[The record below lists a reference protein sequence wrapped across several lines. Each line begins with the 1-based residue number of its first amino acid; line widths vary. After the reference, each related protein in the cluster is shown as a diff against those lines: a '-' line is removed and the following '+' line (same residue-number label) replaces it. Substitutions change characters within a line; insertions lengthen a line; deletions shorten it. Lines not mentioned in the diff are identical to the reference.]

1 MAKAVKMKDIADRL
15 HVSTMTVSKALS
27 GKPGVSEVMRERIR
41 ILAFEMGYVLPGTQ
55 KEEKLCHT
63 IGVILES
70 CYIEGCETFYW
81 KLYQEINIEAARR
94 NCFVLLEIL
103 EEEEKKELR
112 IPKMISENK
121 VDGLLVL
128 GETDGVY
135 LEMLLLSAKVPIV
148 YLDFYNDQVRE
159 DSVISNGFYGTYHM
173 TNYLFERG
181 HRQIAFVG
189 TLSGT
194 KSIMDRFLGY
204 EKSMLEHGESIRQDW
219 VIPDRDGERAVYE
232 IIILPEKMPTAFVCS
247 CDLTAS
253 RLIRELKRNGYR
265 IPEDISVVGYDDYLY
280 PGLCD
285 VGLTSYAVD
294 KKGMACAGID
304 ILLSKIQGKA
314 YARGMRIVDGYLAE
328 RESVASLESD
338 LI

>member
-1 MAKAVKMKDIADRL
+1 M
-15 HVSTMTVSKALS
+15 
-27 GKPGVSEVMRERIR
+27 
-41 ILAFEMGYVLPGTQ
+41 
-55 KEEKLCHT
+55 
-63 IGVILES
+63 
-70 CYIEGCETFYW
+70 
-81 KLYQEINIEAARR
+81 
-94 NCFVLLEIL
+94 
-103 EEEEKKELR
+103 
-112 IPKMISENK
+112 
-121 VDGLLVL
+121 
-128 GETDGVY
+128 
-135 LEMLLLSAKVPIV
+135 V

-159 DSVISNGFYGTYHM
+159 DSVISNSFYGAYHV

-204 EKSMLEHGESIRQDW
+204 EKSMLEHGERIRQDW

-232 IIILPEKMPTAFVCS
+232 IIVLPEKMPTAFVCS

-285 VGLTSYAVD
+285 VGLTSYGVD

-304 ILLSKIQGKA
+304 ILLSKIQGKV

-328 RESVASLESD
+328 RESVASIESD